1 MLDVAVHA
9 NSGFTLCCAT
19 LCCAQRPTKLSVV
32 QVRGALTK
40 GGVGKLLLGLD
51 CVLTARRCD

>member
-9 NSGFTLCCAT
+9 NSGFTYCATFT

-32 QVRGALTK
+32 QVREALMK
-40 GGVGKLLLGLD
+40 GGVGKLWVPV

>member
-9 NSGFTLCCAT
+9 NSGFTLRCAT
-19 LCCAQRPTKLSVV
+19 LCCTQRPTKLSVV
-32 QVRGALTK
+32 QVREAPMK

-51 CVLTARRCD
+51 CV

>member
-9 NSGFTLCCAT
+9 NSGFTLRCAT

-32 QVRGALTK
+32 QVREALMK
-40 GGVGKLLLGLD
+40 GGVGKLLLGPSLR
-51 CVLTARRCD
+51 VTARRCD